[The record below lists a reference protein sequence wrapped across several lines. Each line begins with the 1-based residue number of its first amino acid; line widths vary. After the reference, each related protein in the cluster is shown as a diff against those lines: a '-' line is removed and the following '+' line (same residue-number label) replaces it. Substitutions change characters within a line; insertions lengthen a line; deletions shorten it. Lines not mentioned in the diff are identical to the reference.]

1 MRHRPVI
8 LIIIGAALLAACRRG
23 APPAAPAPSFN
34 PVTTAERL
42 YYDNGGGIQEAVRL
56 VVRDAGTLA
65 DVWQRVTSRQV
76 EPPPAPQ
83 IDFTRE
89 MLLVV
94 AAGRMTPEDEIRVD
108 SVGIQSETTA
118 TGRTEQVMAVIVRIR
133 EGCRRFNADAYPLEV
148 VRVRR
153 FDGPVNFIE
162 RREQATDCRDL

>member
-1 MRHRPVI
+1 MRHSPIFI
-8 LIIIGAALLAACRRG
+8 LGAALLAACRGG
-23 APPAAPAPSFN
+23 APATPAPSFN

-42 YYDNGGGIQEAVRL
+42 YYDNGGGIQESLRL
-56 VVRDAGTLA
+56 VIRDATTLA

-83 IDFTRE
+83 VDFSRE

-108 SVGIQSETTA
+108 SVGIHSETTA
-118 TGRTEQVMAVIVRIR
+118 TGRSERVMAVIVRIR

-153 FDGPVNFIE
+153 FDGPVNFVE

>member
-1 MRHRPVI
+1 MRHRPI
-8 LIIIGAALLAACRRG
+8 LILGAALLTACRGGG
-23 APPAAPAPSFN
+23 APATPTPSFN

-42 YYDNGGGIQEAVRL
+42 YYDNGGGIQEEMRL
-56 VVRDAGTLA
+56 VVRDAATLA

-83 IDFTRE
+83 VDFTRE

-108 SVGIQSETTA
+108 SVGIRSETTA
-118 TGRTEQVMAVIVRIR
+118 TGRTERVMAVIVRIR

-153 FDGPVNFIE
+153 FDGPVNFVE
-162 RREQATDCRDL
+162 RREQAADCRDL

>member
-8 LIIIGAALLAACRRG
+8 LILIGVALLAACRRG

-34 PVTTAERL
+34 PVATTERL
-42 YYDNGGGIQEAVRL
+42 YYDNGGGIQEALQL
-56 VVRDAGTLA
+56 VIRDAATLA
-65 DVWQRVTSRQV
+65 DVWRRATSRQV
-76 EPPPAPQ
+76 EPPPVPQ

-89 MLLVV
+89 MLVLV
-94 AAGRMTPEDEIRVD
+94 AAGRMTPQDEIRVD
-108 SVGIQSETTA
+108 SVGIRSETTA
-118 TGRTEQVMAVIVRIR
+118 TGRTERVMDVIVRIR

-153 FDGPVNFIE
+153 FDGPVNFVE

>member
-1 MRHRPVI
+1 MRHRPI
-8 LIIIGAALLAACRRG
+8 LILGAALLAACRG
-23 APPAAPAPSFN
+23 GAAPATPTPSFN

-42 YYDNGGGIQEAVRL
+42 YYDNGGGIQEALRL
-56 VVRDAGTLA
+56 VIRDATALA

-76 EPPPAPQ
+76 EPPPAPRV
-83 IDFTRE
+83 DFTRE

-108 SVGIQSETTA
+108 SVGIRSETTA
-118 TGRTEQVMAVIVRIR
+118 TGRTERVMAVIVRIR

-153 FDGPVNFIE
+153 FDGPVNFVE
-162 RREQATDCRDL
+162 RREQAVDCRDL